1 MWWFWLIL
9 TIVFIV
15 VELSTISVISV
26 WFAAGSFAAML
37 TSLIP
42 NSALWVQFLVFFLVS
57 ALTLILA
64 RQFFLKKLKKEPIP
78 TNLDLLIGKVAV
90 MTDDSRAEIDGLSW
104 SVQEINGEKLSSE
117 EKVEVLSIQG
127 VKLIV
132 KKI

>member
-1 MWWFWLIL
+1 MWWIWLIL

-15 VELSTISVISV
+15 VELSTVSVISI

-42 NSALWVQFLVFFLVS
+42 NSALWVQFLVFFLTS

-64 RQFFLKKLKKEPIP
+64 RQFFLKKLKKEPVP
-78 TNLDLLIGKVAV
+78 TNLDLLIGKTAV
-90 MTDDSRAEIDGLSW
+90 IDDDSRTEIDGLIW
-104 SVQEINGEKLSSE
+104 SVQEVNGEKLSSGD
-117 EKVEVLSIQG
+117 KVEVLSIQG

>member
-1 MWWFWLIL
+1 MWWIWLIL

-15 VELSTISVISV
+15 VELSTVSVISI
-26 WFAAGSFAAML
+26 WFAVGSFAAML

-42 NSALWVQFLVFFLVS
+42 NSALWVQFLVFFLTS

-64 RQFFLKKLKKEPIP
+64 RQFFLKKLKKEPVP
-78 TNLDLLIGKVAV
+78 TNLDLLIGKTAV
-90 MTDDSRAEIDGLSW
+90 IDDDSRTEIDGLIW
-104 SVQEINGEKLSSE
+104 SVQEVNGEKLSSGD
-117 EKVEVLSIQG
+117 KVEVLSIQG

>member
-64 RQFFLKKLKKEPIP
+64 RQFFLKKLKRDPIP
-78 TNLDLLIGKVAV
+78 TNFDLLIGKVAV

>member
-117 EKVEVLSIQG
+117 QKVEVLSIQG

>member
-15 VELSTISVISV
+15 VELSTVSVICI
-26 WFAAGSFAAML
+26 WFATGAFFAML
-37 TSLIP
+37 VSFIP
-42 NSALWVQFLVFFLVS
+42 NSALWAQFLVFFLIS

-64 RQFFLKKLKKEPIP
+64 RQFFLKKLKRDPIP
-78 TNLDLLIGKVAV
+78 TNFDLLIGKVAV
-90 MTDDSRAEIDGLSW
+90 IIEGSRAEIDGLTW
-104 SVQEINGEKLSSE
+104 AVEEVNGEELILGD
-117 EKVEVLSIQG
+117 KVEVLSIQG